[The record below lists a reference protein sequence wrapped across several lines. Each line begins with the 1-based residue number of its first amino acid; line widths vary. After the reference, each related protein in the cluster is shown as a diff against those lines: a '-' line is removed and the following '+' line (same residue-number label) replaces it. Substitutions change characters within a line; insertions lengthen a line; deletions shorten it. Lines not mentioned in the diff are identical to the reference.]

1 MEGQEELTMDG
12 LLESFGLNGGSTNDD
27 QSNEKPAEQ
36 AASAPAEEGSQTK
49 ETSQTSEPAEQ
60 KTETPPPEQKPAT
73 LEPQQTDKS
82 AAAFAEM
89 RTRLKEQE
97 DLLKEL
103 GKTLGIEGDAKAV
116 VAKLKS
122 IQTEKQAK
130 QAGVPPEIM
139 QRLQALEA
147 EKAERAEQ
155 DRKVAVYNQIGHFQ
169 KTMGLSQADTMD
181 FLRQLAAA
189 GKNPF
194 EKEIDLKS
202 EYIVL
207 NFERLQKEAVQK
219 ALEDQAKRDQHANEH
234 SSTPT
239 RQTGAGEPP
248 QSEIKTVDDLT
259 GFLRANVK

>member
-1 MEGQEELTMDG
+1 MDG

-155 DRKVAVYNQIGHFQ
+155 ESCGLQSDRTLPENNGPQPSGHD
-169 KTMGLSQADTMD
+169 GL
-181 FLRQLAAA
+181 LAAV
-189 GKNPF
+189 GGRR
-194 EKEIDLKS
+194 EKPLRERDRLEKRVHRS
-202 EYIVL
+202 E
-207 NFERLQKEAVQK
+207 
-219 ALEDQAKRDQHANEH
+219 
-234 SSTPT
+234 
-239 RQTGAGEPP
+239 
-248 QSEIKTVDDLT
+248 
-259 GFLRANVK
+259 LRASPERSGAEST